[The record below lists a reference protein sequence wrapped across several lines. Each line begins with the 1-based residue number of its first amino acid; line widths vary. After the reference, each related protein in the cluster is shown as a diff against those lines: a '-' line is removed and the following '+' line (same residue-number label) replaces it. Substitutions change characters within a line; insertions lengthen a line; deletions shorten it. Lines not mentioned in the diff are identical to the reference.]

1 MEIEKKQSAIP
12 GIGMI
17 LVCMMAIAV
26 SVSSIFTTYRMQEMA
41 SKIYEHPY
49 TVSNESRA
57 MRSRL
62 LDMRFLILNM
72 FARQDQDEAEIQ
84 QIVEGRYGMQYDSI
98 EVIGRQYLGPQED
111 IEQLREAMEDLE
123 RTQNDALPV
132 ILPMEEQA
140 TLRYIKDNLYPKY
153 DAVSDALD
161 TIIHF
166 ADQKVR
172 SLETESRKMS
182 VKATVSSII
191 LTLFLPTF

>member
-1 MEIEKKQSAIP
+1 MYKRQD
-12 GIGMI
+12 
-17 LVCMMAIAV
+17 
-26 SVSSIFTTYRMQEMA
+26 T
-41 SKIYEHPY
+41 
-49 TVSNESRA
+49 
-57 MRSRL
+57 
-62 LDMRFLILNM
+62 RFLILNM

-153 DAVSDALD
+153 DAVSLSL
-161 TIIHF
+161 IH
-166 ADQKVR
+166 
-172 SLETESRKMS
+172 
-182 VKATVSSII
+182 IYYG
-191 LTLFLPTF
+191 